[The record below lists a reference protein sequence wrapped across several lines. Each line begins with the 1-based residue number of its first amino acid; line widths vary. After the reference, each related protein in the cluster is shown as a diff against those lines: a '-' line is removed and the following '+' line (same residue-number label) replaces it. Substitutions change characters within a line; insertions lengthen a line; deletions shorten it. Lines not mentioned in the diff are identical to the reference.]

1 MKDLLRI
8 MAQDFRE
15 EDFSA
20 MEFFLAGVCVLAGV
34 MVIGFFGWL
43 LQHSGGGVAML

>member
-8 MAQDFRE
+8 MEKDFRE

-20 MEFFLAGVCVLAGV
+20 MEFFLAGVCVIAGV
-34 MVIGFFGWL
+34 MVIGFFEWL
-43 LQHSGGGVAML
+43 VP